1 MIYMLEDDANIRNFV
16 LYALNNSGLEAKGFE
31 RPSEFWAALKEET
44 PSVLLLDIMLPE
56 EDGMQVLAKLRSNPE
71 YAGLPVIMLTAK
83 GSEYDKVIG
92 LDSGADDYVAKP
104 FGTMELISRIKAL
117 LRRTTSQET
126 KEYEVGGLYVNTSKH
141 IVRVN
146 GNEVQLTFKE
156 FELLCYLLENIGTVL
171 SREKIITKVWGYV
184 HGANEARRLRRHD
197 RDCPRNRLQGS
208 RHNIRSA
215 YDETNFRRSVHRFA
229 GRYNFCCCNGA
240 RRSLHEG
247 AAAFQ
252 EAA

>member
-1 MIYMLEDDANIRNFV
+1 MIWCVEDDASIRDIE
-16 LYALNNSGLEAKGFE
+16 LYALRAAGLEAEGF
-31 RPSEFWAALKEET
+31 PDGDSFWQALQSRKPELV
-44 PSVLLLDIMLPE
+44 VLDVMLPGI
-56 EDGMQVLAKLRSNPE
+56 DGTELLRRMRATP
-71 YAGLPVIMLTAK
+71 ALRRIPVIMATAR
-83 GSEYDKVIG
+83 GAEYDRVQG

-171 SREKIITKVWGYV
+171 SREKIITKVWGYDFDGESRTVDV
-184 HGANEARRLRRHD
+184 HIRTLRMKLG
-197 RDCPRNRLQGS
+197 DCGGM
-208 RHNIRSA
+208 I
-215 YDETNFRRSVHRFA
+215 ETVRGIGYKAVDIT
-229 GRYNFCCCNGA
+229 
-240 RRSLHEG
+240 
-247 AAAFQ
+247 
-252 EAA
+252 

>member
-83 GSEYDKVIG
+83 GSEYDKV
-92 LDSGADDYVAKP
+92 
-104 FGTMELISRIKAL
+104 LISRIKAL

-171 SREKIITKVWGYV
+171 SREKIITKVWGYDFDGESRTVDV
-184 HGANEARRLRRHD
+184 HIRTLRMKLG
-197 RDCPRNRLQGS
+197 DCGGM
-208 RHNIRSA
+208 I
-215 YDETNFRRSVHRFA
+215 ETVRGIGYKAVDIT
-229 GRYNFCCCNGA
+229 
-240 RRSLHEG
+240 
-247 AAAFQ
+247 
-252 EAA
+252 